1 VATTGDSL
9 QELGHLRAFA
19 EVVKSGSFSEA
30 ARRLNLSTAAV
41 SRSISKIESE
51 LGLRLLMR
59 NTRNIH
65 LTDVGR
71 SYYEA
76 VRTAI
81 DNFTEA
87 SDAIVSDTK
96 QIAGTIR
103 AAMPGTWTRT
113 HVLPALGAFLDEH
126 PRIDI
131 ELSFYD
137 LLPDLVT
144 GGFDVGVQYSEPVDS
159 VYIARCIHKVLVYL
173 VASPTYLAKHGIP
186 KTPADLV
193 NHDCINV
200 QLSSGTVTWRLFG
213 DSAGNSEEH
222 VHVPRG
228 RLFMLNHY
236 ESMLEAAVN
245 GLGIAV
251 ADVSSALPLL
261 ESGKLRV
268 VLPNYHVTGTERGAT
283 KVMMIYPHRHYVP
296 LRVRLFMD
304 FLAGLANSEA
314 DLAFRP
320 HDFAG

>member
-1 VATTGDSL
+1 L

-131 ELSFYD
+131 ELSFFD
-137 LLPDLVT
+137 LLPDLVS
-144 GGFDVGVQYSEPVDS
+144 GGFDVGVQYSEPVDNA
-159 VYIARCIHKVLVYL
+159 YIARCIHKVLVYL

-186 KTPADLV
+186 KTPADLM

-200 QLSSGTVTWRLFG
+200 QLSSGTVTWRLIP
-213 DSAGNSEEH
+213 DSAGNGEEH

-236 ESMLEAAVN
+236 ESMLQAAVN
-245 GLGIAV
+245 DLGIAV

-261 ESGKLRV
+261 EEGKLRV
-268 VLPNYHVTGTERGAT
+268 VLPNYHVTGTERGAL

-304 FLAGLANSEA
+304 FLASLGNNEA
-314 DLAFRP
+314 DMGFRP

>member
-1 VATTGDSL
+1 L

-41 SRSISKIESE
+41 SRSISKIEAE

-71 SYYEA
+71 TYYEA
-76 VRTAI
+76 VLTAI

-126 PRIDI
+126 PRIDV

-144 GGFDVGVQYSEPVDS
+144 GGFDVGVQYSEPVDNS
-159 VYIARCIHKVLVYL
+159 YIARCIHKVMVYL
-173 VASPTYLAKHGIP
+173 VASPAYLAKHAVP
-186 KTPADLV
+186 RTPADLV

-200 QLSSGTVTWRLFG
+200 QLTSGTVTWRLIR
-213 DSAGNSEEH
+213 DLDGNHEEH
-222 VHVPRG
+222 LHVPRG
-228 RLFMLNHY
+228 RLFILNHY
-236 ESMLEAAVN
+236 ESMLVAAVN
-245 GLGIAV
+245 GLGISV
-251 ADVSSALPLL
+251 ADVSSVLPLL
-261 ESGKLRV
+261 EEGKLRV
-268 VLPNYHVTGTERGAT
+268 VLPDYHVTGTERGAT

-304 FLAGLANSEA
+304 FLSGLGKDEA
-314 DLAFRP
+314 LLAFRP
-320 HDFAG
+320 HDFAA